1 MAEAIDYKHIGSRP
15 VRPDGVDKVTGRAE
29 FGGDVSLPGMIIGKI
44 LRSPHAHARIKSI
57 DITDALAIPGVHAVI
72 TGADF
77 PGGGISGEIDGE
89 GGGSIS
95 DQAKNV
101 IARDKVLY
109 HGHALAAVAAI
120 SDTAADRA
128 LDAIKVEYEVLS
140 PVLDILEAID
150 PDSALVNENNYT
162 KLPEKPD
169 RPSNIANVGNLVRG
183 DIQEG
188 FERADV
194 IIEREYVCP
203 MTHQGY
209 IEPHSCLAS
218 VDEEGKGTVWCS
230 TQGHFEFRNQTAS
243 ILKKNIADLKFG
255 NKLDVDIVAVSFV
268 RDANDIIKV
277 REIVDKNIKIIAK
290 IELKNAVKNLD
301 SIIDEAD
308 GVMVARGDLG
318 VQLDLEKV
326 PFIQKQILNE
336 ANAKGKITVTATE
349 MLQSM
354 KESHRPTRAEVTDI
368 TNAILE
374 GTDCVMLSA
383 ETAIGNHPEVVVSAM
398 SDICKEAD
406 SRNDTS
412 VLRFKETS
420 TVDTLTT
427 SLAKAAVQVANE
439 IEAKAI
445 VAFTETG
452 RTPLLISNYR
462 PEAPIFTMTTID
474 KTYNQMNI
482 LWGVQQ
488 IKIDRLETTPE
499 MFEIADTWL
508 QNNKKFKKNDKVVIV
523 AGTPPNKEAATNL
536 IRVMKIG
543 EF

>member
-1 MAEAIDYKHIGSRP
+1 MTRKTKIIATVGPSVNSKDGIKKLVEAGADVLRLNFSHGTEEDHSNVVKWIRELEKSVAIMQDIQGPKIRTGEAKESTQFKQSHEIKITNKETISDDNVIYINYKDLFKDLNSGERIFIDDGQIVRRIIKKTKSSMLGQIEIG
-15 VRPDGVDKVTGRAE
+15 GE
-29 FGGDVSLPGMIIGKI
+29 
-44 LRSPHAHARIKSI
+44 LRSNQ
-57 DITDALAIPGVHAVI
+57 GVA
-72 TGADF
+72 F
-77 PGGGISGEIDGE
+77 
-89 GGGSIS
+89 
-95 DQAKNV
+95 
-101 IARDKVLY
+101 
-109 HGHALAAVAAI
+109 
-120 SDTAADRA
+120 
-128 LDAIKVEYEVLS
+128 
-140 PVLDILEAID
+140 
-150 PDSALVNENNYT
+150 PDS
-162 KLPEKPD
+162 KLSVSAITEKD
-169 RPSNIANVGNLVRG
+169 
-183 DIQEG
+183 
-188 FERADV
+188 
-194 IIEREYVCP
+194 
-203 MTHQGY
+203 
-209 IEPHSCLAS
+209 
-218 VDEEGKGTVWCS
+218 
-230 TQGHFEFRNQTAS
+230 
-243 ILKKNIADLKFG
+243 IADLKFG

-268 RDANDIIKV
+268 RDANDIKKV

>member
-1 MAEAIDYKHIGSRP
+1 MTRKTKIIATVGPSVNSKDGIKKLVEAGADVLRLNFSHGTEEDHSNVVKWIRELEKSVAIMQDIQGPKIRTGEAKESTQFKQSHEIKITNKETISDNNVIYINYKDLFKDLNSGERIFIDDGQIVIRIIRKTTSSMLGQIEIG
-15 VRPDGVDKVTGRAE
+15 GE
-29 FGGDVSLPGMIIGKI
+29 
-44 LRSPHAHARIKSI
+44 LRSNQ
-57 DITDALAIPGVHAVI
+57 GVA
-72 TGADF
+72 F
-77 PGGGISGEIDGE
+77 
-89 GGGSIS
+89 
-95 DQAKNV
+95 
-101 IARDKVLY
+101 
-109 HGHALAAVAAI
+109 
-120 SDTAADRA
+120 
-128 LDAIKVEYEVLS
+128 
-140 PVLDILEAID
+140 
-150 PDSALVNENNYT
+150 PDS
-162 KLPEKPD
+162 KLSVSAITEKD
-169 RPSNIANVGNLVRG
+169 
-183 DIQEG
+183 
-188 FERADV
+188 
-194 IIEREYVCP
+194 
-203 MTHQGY
+203 
-209 IEPHSCLAS
+209 
-218 VDEEGKGTVWCS
+218 
-230 TQGHFEFRNQTAS
+230 
-243 ILKKNIADLKFG
+243 IADLKFG

-268 RDANDIIKV
+268 RDANDIKKV

-412 VLRFKETS
+412 ALRFKETS

>member
-1 MAEAIDYKHIGSRP
+1 MTRKTKIIATVGPSVNSKDGIKKLVEAGADVLRLNFSHGTEEDHSNVVKWIRELEKSVAIMQDIQGPKIRTGEAKESTQFQQSHEIKITNKETISDDNVIYINYKDLFKDLNSGERIFIDDGQIVIRIIKKTKSSMLGQIEIG
-15 VRPDGVDKVTGRAE
+15 GE
-29 FGGDVSLPGMIIGKI
+29 
-44 LRSPHAHARIKSI
+44 LRSNQGVAFPDSKLSVSAITEK
-57 DITDALAIPGVHAVI
+57 DIT
-72 TGADF
+72 
-77 PGGGISGEIDGE
+77 
-89 GGGSIS
+89 
-95 DQAKNV
+95 
-101 IARDKVLY
+101 
-109 HGHALAAVAAI
+109 
-120 SDTAADRA
+120 
-128 LDAIKVEYEVLS
+128 
-140 PVLDILEAID
+140 
-150 PDSALVNENNYT
+150 
-162 KLPEKPD
+162 
-169 RPSNIANVGNLVRG
+169 
-183 DIQEG
+183 
-188 FERADV
+188 
-194 IIEREYVCP
+194 
-203 MTHQGY
+203 
-209 IEPHSCLAS
+209 
-218 VDEEGKGTVWCS
+218 
-230 TQGHFEFRNQTAS
+230 
-243 ILKKNIADLKFG
+243 DLKFG

-268 RDANDIIKV
+268 RDANDIKKV

>member
-1 MAEAIDYKHIGSRP
+1 MLLKYLINMDRKTKIIATVGPSLASKEKIHSAINSGVNVFRINFSHGTLDEHKQFIDWARSSKNQVAIMQDIQGPKIRTGQVNKNTVLQKSQEINLTNKEVESSDEIIFINYKNLYEDISVNDRVFIDDGQIILKITEKQKNKLKALILIGGELR
-15 VRPDGVDKVTGRAE
+15 DNQGVA
-29 FGGDVSLPGMIIGKI
+29 F
-44 LRSPHAHARIKSI
+44 
-57 DITDALAIPGVHAVI
+57 
-72 TGADF
+72 
-77 PGGGISGEIDGE
+77 
-89 GGGSIS
+89 
-95 DQAKNV
+95 
-101 IARDKVLY
+101 
-109 HGHALAAVAAI
+109 
-120 SDTAADRA
+120 
-128 LDAIKVEYEVLS
+128 
-140 PVLDILEAID
+140 
-150 PDSALVNENNYT
+150 PDS
-162 KLPEKPD
+162 KLSVPAITEQ
-169 RPSNIANVGNLVRG
+169 
-183 DIQEG
+183 DIE
-188 FERADV
+188 
-194 IIEREYVCP
+194 
-203 MTHQGY
+203 H
-209 IEPHSCLAS
+209 
-218 VDEEGKGTVWCS
+218 
-230 TQGHFEFRNQTAS
+230 
-243 ILKKNIADLKFG
+243 LKFG
-255 NKLDVDIVAVSFV
+255 TEQDVDFVAVSFV
-268 RDANDIIKV
+268 RNSDDIQAV
-277 REIVDKNIKIIAK
+277 REIIPKDIKIIAK
-290 IELKNAVKNLD
+290 IELKTALEN
-301 SIIDEAD
+301 IDEILNVAD

-318 VQLDLEKV
+318 VQLPIEKV
-326 PFIQKQILNE
+326 PFVQKQILDA
-336 ANAKGKITVTATE
+336 ANRKGKISITATE

-354 KESHRPTRAEVTDI
+354 KDSHRPTRAEVTDI

>member
-1 MAEAIDYKHIGSRP
+1 MTRKTKIIATVGPSVNSKDGIKKLVEAGADVLRLNFSHGTEEDHSNVVKWIRELEKSVAIMQDIQGPKIRTGEAKDSTQFKKSDEIKITNKETISDDNIIYINYKDLLKDLNSGERIFID
-15 VRPDGVDKVTGRAE
+15 DGQIVIRIIKKTKSSLLGQVE
-29 FGGDVSLPGMIIGKI
+29 VGGE
-44 LRSPHAHARIKSI
+44 LRSNQ
-57 DITDALAIPGVHAVI
+57 GVA
-72 TGADF
+72 F
-77 PGGGISGEIDGE
+77 
-89 GGGSIS
+89 
-95 DQAKNV
+95 
-101 IARDKVLY
+101 
-109 HGHALAAVAAI
+109 
-120 SDTAADRA
+120 
-128 LDAIKVEYEVLS
+128 
-140 PVLDILEAID
+140 
-150 PDSALVNENNYT
+150 PDSKLSVSAIT
-162 KLPEKPD
+162 KKD
-169 RPSNIANVGNLVRG
+169 
-183 DIQEG
+183 
-188 FERADV
+188 
-194 IIEREYVCP
+194 
-203 MTHQGY
+203 
-209 IEPHSCLAS
+209 
-218 VDEEGKGTVWCS
+218 
-230 TQGHFEFRNQTAS
+230 
-243 ILKKNIADLKFG
+243 IADLKFG
-255 NKLDVDIVAVSFV
+255 KKLDIDIVAVSFV
-268 RDANDIIKV
+268 RDANDIKKV
-277 REIVDKNIKIIAK
+277 REIIDKNIKIIAK

-412 VLRFKETS
+412 ALRFKETS

-474 KTYNQMNI
+474 KTYNQMNL

-508 QNNKKFKKNDKVVIV
+508 QNNKNFKKNDKVVIV

>member
-1 MAEAIDYKHIGSRP
+1 MTRKTKIIATVGPSVNSKDGIKKLVEAGADVLRLNFSHGTEEDHSNVVKWIRELEKSVAIMQDIQGPKIRTGEAKESTQFKKSDEIKITNKETISDDNIIYINYKDLFKDLNSGERIFID
-15 VRPDGVDKVTGRAE
+15 DGQIVIRIIKKTKSSLLGQVE
-29 FGGDVSLPGMIIGKI
+29 VGGE
-44 LRSPHAHARIKSI
+44 LRSNQ
-57 DITDALAIPGVHAVI
+57 GVA
-72 TGADF
+72 F
-77 PGGGISGEIDGE
+77 
-89 GGGSIS
+89 
-95 DQAKNV
+95 
-101 IARDKVLY
+101 
-109 HGHALAAVAAI
+109 
-120 SDTAADRA
+120 
-128 LDAIKVEYEVLS
+128 
-140 PVLDILEAID
+140 
-150 PDSALVNENNYT
+150 PDSKLSVSAIT
-162 KLPEKPD
+162 KKD
-169 RPSNIANVGNLVRG
+169 
-183 DIQEG
+183 
-188 FERADV
+188 
-194 IIEREYVCP
+194 
-203 MTHQGY
+203 
-209 IEPHSCLAS
+209 
-218 VDEEGKGTVWCS
+218 
-230 TQGHFEFRNQTAS
+230 
-243 ILKKNIADLKFG
+243 IADLKFG
-255 NKLDVDIVAVSFV
+255 KKLDIDIVAVSFV
-268 RDANDIIKV
+268 RDANDIKKV
-277 REIVDKNIKIIAK
+277 REIIDKNIKIIAK

-412 VLRFKETS
+412 ALRFKETS

-474 KTYNQMNI
+474 KTYNQMNL

-488 IKIDRLETTPE
+488 IKIHRLETTPE

-508 QNNKKFKKNDKVVIV
+508 QNNKNFKKNDKVVIV